1 MEVSLKPFCCIL
13 HVYNMQLYNILSV
26 IIGAAFVIWFD
37 IFCICVVQI
46 QKRHSSSSMDERP
59 SPSLSARE
67 YVESLHQNNRVTLLF
82 GKNNVL
88 VQPVTLWLL
97 LITDRYVTQ

>member
-1 MEVSLKPFCCIL
+1 MFC
-13 HVYNMQLYNILSV
+13 VR
-26 IIGAAFVIWFD
+26 
-37 IFCICVVQI
+37 VVQI

-59 SPSLSARE
+59 SPSPSARE

-88 VQPVTLWLL
+88 VQPVT
-97 LITDRYVTQ
+97 V